1 MAFRSERRFISYGK
15 VTTGMMVEFSY
26 TKETGDTNTYTAI
39 VIDPS
44 KSKEVNGVQQ
54 KYMHAILIDDLT
66 DFEIIKLATE
76 LGEEFE
82 FDPDNRTVP
91 ITYLKTDEAYTRY
104 TQSNIKPKRI
114 YRTFITERVKSIRQI
129 LLGEIT

>member
-1 MAFRSERRFISYGK
+1 MAFRSERRFISYPA

-26 TKETGDTNTYTAI
+26 TKESGETNTYTAI

-44 KSKEVNGVQQ
+44 KPKEVDGVQQ
-54 KYMHAILIDDLT
+54 KYMHAILLDDLT
-66 DFEIIKLATE
+66 DFEVIKLATE

-82 FDPDNRTVP
+82 FNPDNRRLP
-91 ITYLKTDEAYTRY
+91 ITYLKTDEAYANY
-104 TQSNIKPKRI
+104 KKSNVKPKRI
-114 YRTFITERVKSIRQI
+114 YRTFITEKIKTIRQI